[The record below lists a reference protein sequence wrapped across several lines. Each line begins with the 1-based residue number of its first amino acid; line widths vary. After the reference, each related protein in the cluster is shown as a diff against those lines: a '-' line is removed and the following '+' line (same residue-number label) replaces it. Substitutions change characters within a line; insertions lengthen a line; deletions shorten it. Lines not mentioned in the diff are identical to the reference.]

1 MGYSN
6 FTGGGTGAGGGMPGG
21 AAPAAPSIGG
31 PVDPTELLINYNQK
45 FANSGHILYRD
56 AIVEEILGIM
66 IGKDKPNAL
75 LIGPAGTGK
84 TKIVENIA
92 YRIQNN
98 DPLIPAQLYSYT
110 IYELPLSN
118 IVAGSSFVGQVEEKI
133 KAVLDFISDPKE
145 KAILFIDE
153 IHMLVTSSDRTY
165 KTIAQILKPA
175 MARGDIRTIGATTTQ
190 EGSRLQD
197 DPAFNRRFSRV
208 IVDEL
213 TKTQTVEVLTNAL
226 PSYYAH
232 YNNKISL
239 DVSLLPDIVELS
251 ETYKTAGSHRPDTSL
266 TLLDRAIGEAVINRK
281 KQEIAVANDPVLSSA
296 LKNNPIIPIT
306 RKQIRATAIRLA
318 TGNNKPENLDIN
330 HLKESLSVIHGQDQ
344 ILEKLIRKLRENE
357 LELYPK
363 VRPMTMLFIGP
374 SGVGKTEVTKII
386 AKEITG
392 MQPIILNMTEYN
404 SPASLS
410 RIIGAPPGYVGYNS
424 DAELPFDILESNP
437 YQIILLDEFE
447 KCDPAVKTLF
457 MQVFDEGILKDNKGR
472 TIDFSKSIIIATTNA
487 GHTTTKKPLGFSPS
501 ENKQTETEINELSAH
516 FDIALLNRFE
526 ERITFQEISKDT
538 YRDILIDTY
547 ERERTRILSSKPRTQ
562 LEPQIPNDRLE
573 KMVKDTYRAEF
584 GARPARQAIHDY
596 IMEQVL

>member
-21 AAPAAPSIGG
+21 AAPAAPSISG
-31 PVDPTELLINYNQK
+31 PIDPTELLINYNQK

-98 DPLIPAQLYSYT
+98 DSLIPAQLYGYT

-318 TGNNKPENLDIN
+318 TGNNKPENLDID

>member
-1 MGYSN
+1 
-6 FTGGGTGAGGGMPGG
+6 MPGG
-21 AAPAAPSIGG
+21 AAPAAPSISG
-31 PVDPTELLINYNQK
+31 PIDPTELLINYNQK

-98 DPLIPAQLYSYT
+98 DSLIPAQLYGYT

-153 IHMLVTSSDRTY
+153 IHMLITSSDRTY

-281 KQEIAVANDPVLSSA
+281 KQEIAVANNPVLSSA

-501 ENKQTETEINELSAH
+501 ENRQTETEINELSAH

>member
-21 AAPAAPSIGG
+21 AAPAAPSISG
-31 PVDPTELLINYNQK
+31 PIDPTELLINYNQK

-98 DPLIPAQLYSYT
+98 DPLIPAQLYGYT

-239 DVSLLPDIVELS
+239 DVSLLRDIVELS

-501 ENKQTETEINELSAH
+501 ESKQTETEINELSAH

>member
-21 AAPAAPSIGG
+21 TAPTAPSIGG

-318 TGNNKPENLDIN
+318 TGNNKPENLDID
-330 HLKESLSVIHGQDQ
+330 HLKGSLSVIHGQDQ

>member
-98 DPLIPAQLYSYT
+98 DPLIPAQLYGYT

-318 TGNNKPENLDIN
+318 TGNNKPENLDID

-526 ERITFQEISKDT
+526 ERITFQEISEDT

-562 LEPQIPNDRLE
+562 LEPQIPNDRLD